1 VPNVHDKPLPVL
13 SLIVGAALW
22 GTYWWPLRFFSEQGF
37 GGPWLIALIYLFLA
51 GAGTLLLRRRGTVKI
66 ARHDWRSLAL
76 IALLGG
82 WTNVAFM
89 LALFQGQVVLV
100 LLLFY
105 LSPVW
110 AVIFARVFLRETIGW
125 RGAIAVALACSG
137 TVLVVLRGQHMDQGE
152 DLLTMFLAAS
162 SGLAFALSNVV
173 LRSANR
179 LSDAA
184 RSLAIWWGCAGIGLV
199 FAVFAPWPQ
208 HPQWPAFLIPVFA
221 WFWVGLAT
229 ASTVYG
235 VSRLPIRVSAVIM
248 PIEVIV
254 GAVSAWILAKEAMS
268 SMEILGAVLIL
279 SASFVQLVGQKAGE

>member
-1 VPNVHDKPLPVL
+1 VPTIFHKQLPVL
-13 SLIVGAALW
+13 SLVLGAALW
-22 GTYWWPLRFFSEQGF
+22 GTYWWPLRFFTDQGL
-37 GGPWLIALIYLFLA
+37 GGPWLIALIYLCLA
-51 GAGTLLLRRRGTVKI
+51 VAGTFVLRRQAVVKTS
-66 ARHDWRSLAL
+66 RQDWRSLLL

-89 LALFQGQVVLV
+89 LALFHGQVVLV

-105 LSPVW
+105 LSPMW
-110 AVIFARVFLRETIGW
+110 AVIFAWLFLREAIGW

-137 TVLVVLRGQHMDQGE
+137 TALVVLNGQHLDGGE
-152 DLLTMFLAAS
+152 DLLTVFLAIS

-173 LRSANR
+173 LRGAN
-179 LSDAA
+179 LLPDAS
-184 RSLAIWWGCAGIGLV
+184 RSLAIWWGCAAIGMA

-208 HPQWPAFLIPVFA
+208 HPHWPALLIPLFA
-221 WFWVGLAT
+221 WFWVGVAT
-229 ASTVYG
+229 ASTFYG

-254 GAVSAWILAKEAMS
+254 GAVSAWILAKEVMS
-268 SMEILGAVLIL
+268 GIEIVGALLIL

>member
-1 VPNVHDKPLPVL
+1 MPSVFHKQLPVL
-13 SLIVGAALW
+13 SLVLGAALW
-22 GTYWWPLRFFSEQGF
+22 GTYWWPLRFFTDQGL
-37 GGPWLIALIYLFLA
+37 GGPWLITLIYFCLA
-51 GAGTLLLRRRGTVKI
+51 GAGTVLLRRQVTRKI
-66 ARHDWRSLAL
+66 LRQQWRSLVL

-89 LALFQGQVVLV
+89 LALFHGQVVLV

-105 LSPVW
+105 LSPMW
-110 AVIFARVFLRETIGW
+110 AVIFARLFLQEVIGW
-125 RGAIAVALACSG
+125 RGSVAVALACAG
-137 TVLVVLRGQHMDQGE
+137 TALVVLHGQTLDRSE
-152 DLLTMFLAAS
+152 DLWTVFLATS

-173 LRSANR
+173 LRGANL
-179 LSDAA
+179 LSDST

-208 HPQWPAFLIPVFA
+208 HPQWPAFLIPIFA

-268 SMEILGAVLIL
+268 GIEIFGALLIL
-279 SASFVQLVGQKAGE
+279 SASFVQLVGQKARE